1 MDSLAHLDEGLTCVQ
16 ETHSSKHVAVIGG
29 GYAGMAAAVTLAQN
43 GVKVTVYE
51 AGGVLGG
58 RARQLS
64 HAQLDTPLD
73 NGQHLL
79 LGAYQTTLALARL
92 VNPNTTIWLQQPL
105 TLHSE
110 NGLQLSAPQLPA
122 PFNTLL
128 ALLTAHGISTA
139 QRWAAIAFM
148 LQQRLRG
155 FKLKQDCSVVQLL
168 AKQPDVL
175 IKLLWEPLC
184 LAALNTPI
192 ATASAQVFL
201 NVLRDSL
208 TRSQHDSDLIIPS
221 VDLSAFFPTPAA
233 DYVRQRGGSVNLHQR
248 IRHISA
254 SPDGYTIDGNQHS
267 HVICAVAAHQVA
279 ALISKLPELAPIA
292 QQLKTY
298 SYQPITTVYLQYPP
312 HIRLP
317 RPMTGLTDTIAQW
330 VFDRGITHQQHGLL
344 AVVISTAGAH
354 SALDHATLATRIAA
368 ELQQTFATPPTAI
381 WHQVIVEKRA
391 TFACDVDL
399 PRPAQHTALANFHLA
414 GDYTASDYPAT
425 LEAAT
430 QSGVKCAHLIL
441 ATNNTH

>member
-29 GYAGMAAAVTLAQN
+29 GYAGMAAAVTLAQH

-92 VNPNTTIWLQQPL
+92 VNPNTTIW
-105 TLHSE
+105 
-110 NGLQLSAPQLPA
+110 
-122 PFNTLL
+122 
-128 ALLTAHGISTA
+128 
-139 QRWAAIAFM
+139 

-233 DYVRQRGGSVNLHQR
+233 DYVRQRGGSIKLHQR
-248 IRHISA
+248 IKHISA

-317 RPMTGLTDTIAQW
+317 RAMTGLTGTMAQW

-344 AVVISTAGAH
+344 AVVISTAGVH
-354 SALDHATLATRIAA
+354 SALDHDTLATRIAE
-368 ELQQTFATPPTAI
+368 ELQQTFSIPTAAI

-391 TFACDVDL
+391 TFACDVNL
-399 PRPAQHTALANFHLA
+399 PRPAQHTALANFYLA